1 MAGAGRG
8 GQRPVP
14 LGTWRVGFPGG
25 LSTKPGR
32 ASGGRRKPGSLEVA
46 DEMALATL
54 HVAKVMI

>member
-25 LSTKPGR
+25 LSTEPGR

-54 HVAKVMI
+54 HVG